1 MRLEVFPDETVA
13 PEDLDSTTEPSS
25 LTDELRLYLQTE
37 VIRRRCEA
45 RRIAHLRKM
54 NRRTLSRRLRA
65 EGTTFKQLADEVYFQ
80 VAKKLLADP
89 CMSLAQIS
97 AILNFSQPS
106 AFTHAFR
113 RWSGITSS
121 AWRLANRAPK
131 AP

>member
-1 MRLEVFPDETVA
+1 MHPESFPDGAVA
-13 PEDLDSTTEPSS
+13 PEDLDATIEPSS

-37 VIRRRCEA
+37 VTRQRCEA
-45 RRIAHLRKM
+45 RRVAHLRKI

-65 EGTTFKQLADEVYFQ
+65 EGTTFKQLADEAHFQ

-113 RWSGITSS
+113 RWSGMTPS
-121 AWRLANRAPK
+121 AWRHSKN
-131 AP
+131 

>member
-1 MRLEVFPDETVA
+1 MRFEGFPYETIA
-13 PEDLDSTTEPSS
+13 PEDLDETTEPCS

-37 VIRRRCEA
+37 VTRRRCEA

-65 EGTTFKQLADEVYFQ
+65 EGTTFKQLADEVRLQ
-80 VAKKLLADP
+80 AAKELLTEP
-89 CMSLAQIS
+89 CISLAQIS

-113 RWSGITSS
+113 RWSGMTPS
-121 AWRLANRAPK
+121 AWRRSNT
-131 AP
+131 